1 MVNYDYSFYLL
12 ESSLSVVIK
21 ELKTLAFLAKSVEP
35 NRFAQ
40 ISPALC
46 RTGVY
51 GCTKFRR
58 VWLYS
63 LYIVGSITIG
73 IGVTSAILIKYW
85 EQGPFACRRLLV
97 SPATKCVY

>member
-1 MVNYDYSFYLL
+1 LFYFYLL
-12 ESSLSVVIK
+12 QERSLTVVIK
-21 ELKTLAFLAKSVEP
+21 ELKTLAFLAKSVQP
-35 NRFAQ
+35 NRSAQ

-85 EQGPFACRRLLV
+85 EQRPVACRRLLV